1 MNESIIYEEGE
12 YPRVWKI
19 FNDMRHERKFLSN
32 GSISREGKK
41 KLMTK
46 QNCVFLSREGKQM
59 TVDSIM
65 HIEYPTAWDIR

>member
-19 FNDMRHERKFLSN
+19 FNDMKHERKFLSN
-32 GSISREGKK
+32 GCREGKK